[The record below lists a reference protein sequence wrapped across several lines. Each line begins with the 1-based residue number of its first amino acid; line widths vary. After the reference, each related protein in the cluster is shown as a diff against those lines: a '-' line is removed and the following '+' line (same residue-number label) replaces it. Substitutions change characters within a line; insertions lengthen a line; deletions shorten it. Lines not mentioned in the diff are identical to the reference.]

1 MHIEPGFIAQAKVLL
16 ANVSA
21 VGLLGYYMKD
31 VLTRPADIVRTLLA
45 AVFFSL
51 FMQSFH
57 VSVGPSELH
66 FVGAMAM
73 YLTLGF
79 LPTLI
84 GFAVGLLLQGLLFD
98 PMDLPHLAVNSLS
111 LMLPLIAVHYTV
123 GRKLRDAASGR
134 RVGWA
139 AILKLD
145 AMYYGG
151 VTTMVGF
158 WLLIADVATPFAAW
172 AAFATSYLAIVA
184 VEPLV
189 TYGAVRLLKHY
200 QHTRLVDT
208 CFAVKPL
215 TLAGDAQGTH

>member
-1 MHIEPGFIAQAKVLL
+1 MHIEPGFIAQAKVMF

-21 VGLLGYYMKD
+21 ISLLGYYAKD
-31 VLTRPADIVRTLLA
+31 LFRRPADIVRTLLA
-45 AVFFSL
+45 ALFFSL

-84 GFAVGLLLQGLLFD
+84 GFAAGLLLQGMLFD

-111 LMLPLIAVHYTV
+111 LMLPLITVHYAL

-139 AILKLD
+139 AILELD
-145 AMYYGG
+145 ALYYGG
-151 VTTMVGF
+151 VTAMVGF
-158 WLLIADVATPFAAW
+158 WLLISDVATPFAAW
-172 AAFATSYLAIVA
+172 AAFAGSYLAIVA
-184 VEPLV
+184 VEPLF
-189 TYGAVRLLKHY
+189 TYGAVRLLKRY
-200 QHTRLVDT
+200 QHTRLVDI

-215 TLAGDAQGTH
+215 TLAD

>member
-21 VGLLGYYMKD
+21 VGLLGYYVKD
-31 VLTRPADIVRTLLA
+31 LLRQPADMVRTLLA
-45 AVFFSL
+45 ALFFSL

-79 LPTLI
+79 LPTLL
-84 GFAVGLLLQGLLFD
+84 GFAAGLLLQGLSFD

-111 LMLPLIAVHYTV
+111 LIVPLIAVHYTL
-123 GRKLRDAASGR
+123 GRTLRETGR
-134 RVGWA
+134 AVGWA

-145 AMYYGG
+145 ALYYGG

-172 AAFATSYLAIVA
+172 AAFATAYLAIVA

-189 TYGAVRLLKHY
+189 TYGAVRLLQRY
-200 QHTRLVDT
+200 QHTRLVDI
-208 CFAVKPL
+208 CFAVK
-215 TLAGDAQGTH
+215 TLRLAR

>member
-1 MHIEPGFIAQAKVLL
+1 MHIEPGYIAQAKLML

-21 VGLLGYYMKD
+21 IGLLGYYVKD
-31 VLTRPADIVRTLLA
+31 LLRQPADIVRMLLA
-45 AVFFSL
+45 ALFFSL

-84 GFAVGLLLQGLLFD
+84 GFAAGLLLQGLLFD

-123 GRKLRDAASGR
+123 GRTLRDAATGR

-139 AILKLD
+139 SILKLD
-145 AMYYGG
+145 ALYYGG
-151 VTTMVGF
+151 VTTLVGF
-158 WLLIADVATPFAAW
+158 WLLLSDVATPFAAW
-172 AAFATSYLAIVA
+172 AAFAGSYLAIVA
-184 VEPLV
+184 VEPFV
-189 TYGAVRLLKHY
+189 TYGAVRLLKRY
-200 QHTRLVDT
+200 EHTRLVDT
-208 CFAVKPL
+208 CFAVK
-215 TLAGDAQGTH
+215 TLKLAR

>member
-21 VGLLGYYMKD
+21 VGLLGYYVKD
-31 VLTRPADIVRTLLA
+31 LLRQPADVVRTLLA
-45 AVFFSL
+45 ALFFSL

-66 FVGAMAM
+66 FVGAMAI

-79 LPTLI
+79 LPALL
-84 GFAVGLLLQGLLFD
+84 GFVLGLSLQGLLFN

-111 LMLPLIAVHYTV
+111 LIVPLIAVHYV
-123 GRKLRDAASGR
+123 LGRKLREAGR
-134 RVGWA
+134 RVSWA

-145 AMYYGG
+145 AMYYSG
-151 VTTMVGF
+151 VTAMVGF

-172 AAFATSYLAIVA
+172 AAFAGSYLAIVA

-215 TLAGDAQGTH
+215 ALANDAQGTQ

>member
-1 MHIEPGFIAQAKVLL
+1 MHIEPGFIAQAKVML

-21 VGLLGYYMKD
+21 IGLLGYYVKD
-31 VLTRPADIVRTLLA
+31 LLRQPADIVRTLLA
-45 AVFFSL
+45 ALFFSL
-51 FMQSFH
+51 FMQSF
-57 VSVGPSELH
+57 STPVGPSELH

-84 GFAVGLLLQGLLFD
+84 GFAIGLLLQGLLFD

-123 GRKLRDAASGR
+123 GRKLRDAATGR

-139 AILKLD
+139 SILKLD
-145 AMYYGG
+145 ALYYGG

-158 WLLIADVATPFAAW
+158 WLIISDVTTPFAAW
-172 AAFATSYLAIVA
+172 AAFAGSYLAIVA
-184 VEPLV
+184 VEPLI
-189 TYGAVRLLKHY
+189 TYGAVRLLKRY
-200 QHTRLVDT
+200 EHTRLVDT
-208 CFAVKPL
+208 CFTVK
-215 TLAGDAQGTH
+215 TLKLAR

>member
-1 MHIEPGFIAQAKVLL
+1 MHIEPGYIAQAKVML

-21 VGLLGYYMKD
+21 VGLLGYYIKD
-31 VLTRPADIVRTLLA
+31 LLRQPADIVRTLLA
-45 AVFFSL
+45 ALCFSL

-84 GFAVGLLLQGLLFD
+84 GFAIGLLLQGLLFD

-111 LMLPLIAVHYTV
+111 LMLPLIAVHYAL
-123 GRKLRDAASGR
+123 GRKLRDAASGQG
-134 RVGWA
+134 VDWA
-139 AILKLD
+139 SILKLD
-145 AMYYGG
+145 ALYYGG

-158 WLLIADVATPFAAW
+158 WLLISDVATPFAAW
-172 AAFATSYLAIVA
+172 AAFAGSYLAIVA
-184 VEPLV
+184 VEPLI
-189 TYGAVRLLKHY
+189 TYGAVRLLKRY
-200 QHTRLVDT
+200 EHTRLVDT
-208 CFAVKPL
+208 CFAVK
-215 TLAGDAQGTH
+215 TLRLAR